1 MQTKRMRKTLTVL
14 AAMLGFG
21 LCAVAQAE
29 APRSLSQSEI
39 QAAVETEFLFD
50 PMVLANDID
59 LTLDDGV
66 VTLSGTVDHLAAK
79 ERAADL
85 ASTIRGVKAVVNRLR
100 VVPPTAKTDAEIRT
114 DIVGALIA
122 DPATDSYDVSVKVED
137 GKAILDGE
145 TQSYEERELCLSVAK
160 SVSGVKS
167 IDNRIQVDYEPN
179 RPDAEIKAEVEEAL
193 KWNVFVDHAGI
204 DVAVNDGVVKLTG
217 VIGSAH
223 EKREALA
230 DSWVAGVDDVNASG
244 LSVEAWATDQNKRKS
259 QAREVTASQIRG
271 ALRRAMELDPR
282 IDDELITI
290 DVSDANIVTLRGTA
304 DNLQSKRQAE
314 MVALRTLGVA
324 AVTNRIKVRL
334 DRTPKDRDIESAL
347 EQAFLRNPIVE
358 SFEIDPRVV
367 SGVVYLRGTVDS
379 FFEKSEADDVAA
391 RTKGVKEVR
400 NRLNVDNSA
409 GPPIYDGY
417 VYGWYPHTTWW
428 YDYTPA
434 VTTKS
439 DAEIKREIEDELWW
453 SPFVD
458 SDAITVTVE
467 NGVATL
473 EGEVNSWSD
482 QRIAIKNAFEG
493 GATQVTDE
501 LEIAAAM
508 K

>member
-1 MQTKRMRKTLTVL
+1 MHTKKMRKTMTALMTAV
-14 AAMLGFG
+14 G
-21 LCAVAQAE
+21 LSVCATAQAD

-39 QAAVETEFLFD
+39 QAAIETELLFD
-50 PMVLANDID
+50 PMVLVNDID
-59 LTLDDGV
+59 VTLADGV
-66 VTLSGTVDHLAAK
+66 VTLTGTVDHLAAK

-85 ASTIRGVKAVVNRLR
+85 ASTIRGVKSVVNRLR
-100 VVPPTAKTDAEIRT
+100 VVPPIVRTDAEIRT
-114 DIVGALIA
+114 DVVAALMA

-145 TQSYEERELCLSVAK
+145 TQSYEERELCLAVAK
-160 SVSGVKS
+160 SVSGVRS

-179 RPDAEIKAEVEEAL
+179 RPDAEIKAEVEAAL
-193 KWNVFVDHAGI
+193 KWNVFVDHAAI

-217 VIGSAH
+217 VIGSSH

-244 LSVEAWATDQNKRKS
+244 LSVEAWATDHNKRKS
-259 QAREVTASQIRG
+259 QAREVTPKDIRS
-271 ALRRAMELDPR
+271 ALRTAMELDPR
-282 IDDELITI
+282 VDDELITI
-290 DVSDANIVTLRGTA
+290 DVSNVNVVTLRGTA

-324 AVTNRIKVRL
+324 AVNNRIKVRL

-367 SGVVYLRGTVDS
+367 SGVAYLRGTVDS

-400 NRLNVDNSA
+400 NRLNVDNSSA
-409 GPPIYDGY
+409 PPIYDGY
-417 VYGWYPHTTWW
+417 IYGWYPHTTWW
-428 YDYTPA
+428 YDYTPS
-434 VTTKS
+434 VTIMS
-439 DAEIKREIEDELWW
+439 DAEIKREIEEELWW
-453 SPFVD
+453 SPFID
-458 SDAITVTVE
+458 SDAITVTVDD
-467 NGVATL
+467 GVATL
-473 EGEVNSWSD
+473 EGVVNSWSD
-482 QRIAIKNAFEG
+482 QRIAIENAFEG